1 MQFPPPWVS
10 LGFGPRPD
18 RDAAADT
25 DAGTD
30 AATGTHRHASR
41 PLALAALGVAL
52 LAITTG
58 R

>member
-18 RDAAADT
+18 RDP

>member
-18 RDAAADT
+18 QDAAADT
-25 DAGTD
+25 DASTGTGTGTD
-30 AATGTHRHASR
+30 RHASR

-52 LAITTG
+52 LAITTW